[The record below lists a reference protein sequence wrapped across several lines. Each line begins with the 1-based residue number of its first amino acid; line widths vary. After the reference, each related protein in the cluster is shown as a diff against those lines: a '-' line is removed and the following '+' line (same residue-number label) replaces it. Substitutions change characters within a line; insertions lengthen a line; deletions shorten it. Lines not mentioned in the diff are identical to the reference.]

1 MSQTVLRGIHAKL
14 LGGWG
19 WLCSWVSWS
28 QPRLTQLRAGQDIPG
43 AGQDIPGVGQNI
55 PGVGQDIPEAAKD
68 TSGRGSDA
76 TRDGSL

>member
-1 MSQTVLRGIHAKL
+1 MSQIVLRGIHAEL

-28 QPRLTQLRAGQDIPG
+28 QLRLTQLRAGQDIPG
-43 AGQDIPGVGQNI
+43 VGQNI
-55 PGVGQDIPEAAKD
+55 PRVGQDIPEAAKD
-68 TSGRGSDA
+68 VSGRGSHA